1 MVADL
6 KYALRQL
13 RKSPGFT
20 LTAVLTLALGI
31 GANAA
36 IFSIVSAVLQHPA
49 GVDNPAQVAVLH
61 TDYAKFT
68 LDTPVVSVPDF
79 AAAASLKDVVEAAA
93 LEQGGGF
100 NILRDGHAVH
110 ISAARVSWQWF
121 QVFGA
126 RPILGHTF
134 VPEEDAAGA
143 APVAM
148 LSYGLW
154 QRAFGG
160 IADVVGQT
168 ILLNEKPYRVVG
180 VMGSDFAWPR
190 ASEVWVPL
198 ALPPS
203 AFDPHNIFN
212 ESYQAGVRLRPGVT
226 VQRLTA
232 EWSAQLWSELRRL
245 GRDKFPESAG
255 WSVYA
260 TPLTQFAA
268 GPLRRPLYVLS
279 GVVALVL
286 LIAAANVAG
295 LFLARASGRSREIAI
310 RMALGASA
318 SRLVR
323 QVFAETALLT
333 AIACAVG
340 VAAGP
345 LAGRLLLRLVPHD
358 LAAGYIVRLQPGVL
372 AVTALAALLSGLIAG
387 MGPALALLRRHNSVD
402 LHGGRSE
409 TAGVE
414 KQRLRRAFV
423 TVEVA
428 AAFLLLAGT
437 GLFLASLRK
446 LQQVSPGFNPQG
458 VVAANVP
465 FAGHDLV
472 TNQPRQAAFVQT
484 VVANLA
490 SQPGVEAAAAVS
502 PLPFEP
508 GALQSNSFEIRGL
521 PVAAGDPGPHSQF
534 ALATPDYL
542 KVMGIPLVAGR
553 WIGPGDL
560 ASTEP
565 VVVIDQRL
573 AAKYWPGKNP
583 VGQEISFEDG
593 DKMAVIVGVVGSVR
607 LTSLEDGTS
616 DGMRYYAFAQSRD
629 YQADFV
635 VRSGAGA
642 AAMAPLMKRAVAQAD
657 SGQAV
662 SEVVSLETVVL
673 DSLAG
678 RRLIVWLLA
687 AFGGL
692 ALLLTMVGLYGLI
705 NFLTLQ
711 RTREVGIRIALG
723 AQRGQVVWLVLS
735 YALLPVSTG
744 LAAGVVTTLA
754 AGLVLRRVFP
764 DYGVGALP
772 ALCLAAG
779 AMLAVGALAAAL
791 PARRTATIDPV
802 EALRAE

>member
-1 MVADL
+1 MSADL

-61 TDYAKFT
+61 TDYTKFT

-100 NILRDGHAVH
+100 NIVRDGHAVH

-134 VPEEDAAGA
+134 VPEEDTAGA

-160 IADVVGQT
+160 RADVVGQT

-318 SRLVR
+318 SRLLR

-333 AIACAVG
+333 AIACAAG

-345 LAGRLLLRLVPHD
+345 L
-358 LAAGYIVRLQPGVL
+358 
-372 AVTALAALLSGLIAG
+372 
-387 MGPALALLRRHNSVD
+387 
-402 LHGGRSE
+402 
-409 TAGVE
+409 
-414 KQRLRRAFV
+414 
-423 TVEVA
+423 
-428 AAFLLLAGT
+428 
-437 GLFLASLRK
+437 
-446 LQQVSPGFNPQG
+446 
-458 VVAANVP
+458 
-465 FAGHDLV
+465 
-472 TNQPRQAAFVQT
+472 
-484 VVANLA
+484 
-490 SQPGVEAAAAVS
+490 
-502 PLPFEP
+502 
-508 GALQSNSFEIRGL
+508 
-521 PVAAGDPGPHSQF
+521 
-534 ALATPDYL
+534 
-542 KVMGIPLVAGR
+542 
-553 WIGPGDL
+553 
-560 ASTEP
+560 
-565 VVVIDQRL
+565 
-573 AAKYWPGKNP
+573 
-583 VGQEISFEDG
+583 
-593 DKMAVIVGVVGSVR
+593 
-607 LTSLEDGTS
+607 
-616 DGMRYYAFAQSRD
+616 
-629 YQADFV
+629 
-635 VRSGAGA
+635 
-642 AAMAPLMKRAVAQAD
+642 
-657 SGQAV
+657 
-662 SEVVSLETVVL
+662 
-673 DSLAG
+673 
-678 RRLIVWLLA
+678 
-687 AFGGL
+687 
-692 ALLLTMVGLYGLI
+692 
-705 NFLTLQ
+705 
-711 RTREVGIRIALG
+711 
-723 AQRGQVVWLVLS
+723 
-735 YALLPVSTG
+735 
-744 LAAGVVTTLA
+744 
-754 AGLVLRRVFP
+754 
-764 DYGVGALP
+764 
-772 ALCLAAG
+772 
-779 AMLAVGALAAAL
+779 
-791 PARRTATIDPV
+791 
-802 EALRAE
+802 